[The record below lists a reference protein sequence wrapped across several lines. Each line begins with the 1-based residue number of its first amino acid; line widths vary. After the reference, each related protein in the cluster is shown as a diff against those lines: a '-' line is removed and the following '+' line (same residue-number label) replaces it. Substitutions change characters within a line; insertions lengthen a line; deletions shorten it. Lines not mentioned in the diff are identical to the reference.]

1 MEGRDS
7 QFNSELNQS
16 FPVVPLFPRPFLI
29 VSAAAFAVVCPFFL
43 LGVLAGHDF
52 AFHLNSWMEV
62 LTQWRQGI
70 IYPRWAALAQY
81 GYGEPRFIFYP
92 PGSWV
97 LGAALGSFL
106 PWRLVP
112 GTFVWLA
119 LALSGCS
126 MFLLARTWLK
136 PRDAI
141 FAAALYAIN
150 PYYWV
155 IVYWRSDFAEL
166 LAGALLPLLLLFC
179 LQAHEKSSKPIIF
192 LSLIVAAAWLT
203 NAPLG
208 VIVNYSLAVLILVV
222 AVTRRSLRSLA
233 VGFMASLLGAA
244 LAAFYLLPAAYEQ
257 AWVNIGQ
264 ALGKGLRPQDNFL
277 FTNVGDAGHD
287 AFNRILS
294 LLTVA
299 QIATLLVALVFARHW
314 QSRGRK
320 HISSALVAWAAVA
333 TLLMT
338 SASSLLWAHLPK
350 LQFLQFPWRWLL
362 CLNVAFALLVTVA
375 CKSNAVRVVIC
386 VAMLGILVFGA
397 WHIQRPW
404 KDTSSD
410 IARLADRQRSG
421 EGYKGRPEYVP
432 IGAVLNV
439 QESTGLVVLQ
449 SGGQAW
455 PNVQKWEAESKMIT
469 ARVSQPAKLAFR
481 LFTYPAWKVEVNGRL
496 VKAES
501 GASGQVVVPIEAGQS
516 VVHLSFSPTWDRT
529 LGQIVSAVAFVAIS
543 FIFLFNKKIDG
554 RSFAETDLHV

>member
-1 MEGRDS
+1 MGANLSGQPGNHLSKAGQRCWSLLKNYLTPIPKPSRVSTGPSHGIVEGLDS
-7 QFNSELNQS
+7 QFNSELTQS
-16 FPVVPLFPRPFLI
+16 FPIASLFPRPFLI
-29 VSAAAFAVVCPFFL
+29 VSAAAFTVVCPFFL

-62 LTQWRQGI
+62 LTQWKQGI
-70 IYPRWAALAQY
+70 IYPRWVAGAHY

-97 LGAALGSFL
+97 LGAGLGSFL

-119 LALSGCS
+119 LTLSGCS

-141 FAAALYAIN
+141 FAAALYATN

-179 LQAHEKSSKPIIF
+179 LQAHEKSSKPLIF
-192 LSLIVAAAWLT
+192 LGLIIAAAWLT
-203 NAPLG
+203 NAPVA
-208 VIVNYSLAVLILVV
+208 VIVNYSLAVLILVM
-222 AVTRRSLRSLA
+222 AVIRRSLRSLA
-233 VGFMASLLGAA
+233 VGFMASLLGAS

-277 FTNVGDAGHD
+277 FTNIGDAGHD

-299 QIATLLVALVFARHW
+299 QIATVLVALVFARHW
-314 QSRGRK
+314 LSRCRK
-320 HISSALVAWAAVA
+320 HISSALLAWAAVA
-333 TLLMT
+333 ALLMI

-362 CLNVAFALLVTVA
+362 CFNVAFALLVTVA
-375 CKSNAVRVVIC
+375 WKSNAVRVGIC
-386 VAMLGILVFGA
+386 VAMLGIILFCG
-397 WHIQRPW
+397 WHI
-404 KDTSSD
+404 
-410 IARLADRQRSG
+410 
-421 EGYKGRPEYVP
+421 
-432 IGAVLNV
+432 
-439 QESTGLVVLQ
+439 
-449 SGGQAW
+449 
-455 PNVQKWEAESKMIT
+455 
-469 ARVSQPAKLAFR
+469 
-481 LFTYPAWKVEVNGRL
+481 
-496 VKAES
+496 
-501 GASGQVVVPIEAGQS
+501 
-516 VVHLSFSPTWDRT
+516 
-529 LGQIVSAVAFVAIS
+529 
-543 FIFLFNKKIDG
+543 
-554 RSFAETDLHV
+554 

>member
-1 MEGRDS
+1 MEGRVS
-7 QFNSELNQS
+7 QFNSELNRS
-16 FPVVPLFPRPFLI
+16 FAVPPLFPRPFLI
-29 VSAAAFAVVCPFFL
+29 ISVAAFGVVCPFFL
-43 LGVLAGHDF
+43 LGILAGHDF

-62 LTQWRQGI
+62 LAQWKQGI
-70 IYPRWAALAQY
+70 IYPRWAAGAHY

-106 PWRLVP
+106 PWSLVP

-119 LALSGCS
+119 LTLSGCS

-136 PRDAI
+136 RGDAV
-141 FAAALYAIN
+141 FAAALYATN

-179 LQAHEKSSKPIIF
+179 LQAHEKSGKPLIF
-192 LSLIVAAAWLT
+192 LSLIIAAAWLT
-203 NAPLG
+203 NAPVA
-208 VIVNYSLAVLILVV
+208 VIVNYSLVVLILVI
-222 AVTRRSLRSLA
+222 AVGHRSQRSLV
-233 VGFMASLLGAA
+233 VGFMALLLGGA
-244 LAAFYLLPAAYEQ
+244 LAAFYLLPAAQEQ

-264 ALGKGLRPQDNFL
+264 ALGKDLRPQDNFL
-277 FTNVGDAGHD
+277 FTNIGDAGHD

-299 QIATLLVALVFARHW
+299 QIATMLVALIFARHW
-314 QSRGRK
+314 LSRSRK
-320 HISSALVAWAAVA
+320 YISSSLVAWAAVA
-333 TLLMT
+333 ALLMI
-338 SASSLLWAHLPK
+338 SASSLLWTHLPK

-362 CLNVAFALLVTVA
+362 CMNVAFALLVAVA
-375 CKSNAVRVVIC
+375 WKSNAVRVVIC

-432 IGAVLNV
+432 IGAASNV
-439 QESTGLVVLQ
+439 QEGTGLVVLE
-449 SGGQAW
+449 SAGQASI
-455 PNVQKWEAESKMIT
+455 NVQQWDAESKMIT
-469 ARVSQPAKLAFR
+469 ARASQPGKLVFR
-481 LFTYPAWKVEVNGRL
+481 LFNYPAWKVEVNGRL

-501 GASGQVVVPIEAGQS
+501 GTSGQVMVPIEAGQS

-529 LGQIVSAVAFVAIS
+529 LGQLVSAVGVLTIS
-543 FIFLFNKKIDG
+543 FIFLFNKKIPG
-554 RSFAETDLHV
+554 RNFAETDLRV

>member
-1 MEGRDS
+1 MEERDS
-7 QFNSELNQS
+7 QFNGELNRS
-16 FPVVPLFPRPFLI
+16 FPIPPLFPHPFLI
-29 VSAAAFAVVCPFFL
+29 ISAAAFAIVCPFFL
-43 LGVLAGHDF
+43 LGILAGHDF

-62 LTQWRQGI
+62 LAQWKQGI
-70 IYPRWAALAQY
+70 IYPRWAAGAHY

-119 LALSGCS
+119 LTLSGCS
-126 MFLLARTWLK
+126 MFVLARTWLK

-141 FAAALYAIN
+141 FAAALYATN

-179 LQAHEKSSKPIIF
+179 LQAHEKSGKPLIF
-192 LSLIVAAAWLT
+192 LSLIIAAAWLT
-203 NAPLG
+203 NAPVA
-208 VIVNYSLAVLILVV
+208 VIVNYSLAVLILVI
-222 AVTRRSLRSLA
+222 AVICRSLRSLA
-233 VGFMASLLGAA
+233 VGVMSSLLGAA

-264 ALGKGLRPQDNFL
+264 VLGKGLRPQDNFL
-277 FTNVGDAGHD
+277 FTNIGDAGHD

-299 QIATLLVALVFARHW
+299 QIATMLVALVFDRHW